1 MDSLPTAISAR
12 ERAAALVIVLAF
24 VVLFTVLVV
33 AYLSRT
39 TGDRLVAHGSFNQSK
54 ADQLAISAVNNI
66 IGDVRQEITNGSTA
80 TAPNGVTIYSPT
92 SAANMLPQQSG
103 NPAGVPN
110 LIRRSVRSDPILS
123 PPAPTGGSLASA
135 VNSAPVDPANPKRG
149 EITLARW
156 NKHYLIPKANT
167 SDQKSDPVGTFTAPD
182 WVFVTSD
189 VTNQTAG
196 RKVITSPD
204 QSVIG
209 RYAYAIYD
217 EGGLVDMNVAG
228 NPSPTP
234 TPPAY
239 VGRKGVLAFAD
250 LTALPTALTQSQVNS
265 VVGWRNYA
273 TAQPG

>member
-228 NPSPTP
+228 YPTA
-234 TPPAY
+234 TTT
-239 VGRKGVLAFAD
+239 VQSGRKGSLALAD
-250 LTALPTALTQSQVNS
+250 LTTLLTPLTQPQIDG
-265 VVGWRNYA
+265 VVGWRNY
-273 TAQPG
+273 